1 MPRFSGSW
9 GAALVWMATLAVMTS
24 AYAGNRLQVVQTT
37 DAPCSRY
44 GGGREIAVS
53 PDGAHVYEATD
64 TYGWKV
70 FVSSRSAATGGLTL
84 VQTVEIPSYP
94 YPNQEVRHMAVSPD
108 GRNMYVLIGSSRL
121 AVFARDTGSGALT
134 LVDIVDL
141 GSDARAR
148 FVAISPD
155 GAHVYVAEEWTLTV
169 FAREST
175 TGTLSPPIEIYSVS
189 PSSGE
194 VGMVISPDS
203 AHVYWSRGRRVAT
216 YRRDALTGTLIL
228 VGEVPASGRLAAS
241 ADGQYV
247 YVLQSPSDGPNEY
260 SLRTFHRDAGTGL
273 LTQIDVETNA
283 SLARARDLAVGPG
296 GQQVYVVVSD
306 SPGRVLVF
314 DRDGGN
320 GSLTFA
326 EEHIDQAN
334 GVDGLKYPGRLAI
347 PADGAHVY
355 TIGPGTGFEGNGS
368 GTVTFARDA
377 VTGSLTFLREAE
389 AEQAEDLVASPD
401 GKHVY
406 RLCSRRIATFDRDAT
421 SGLLTQSGTTDVGQN
436 ADAYEMTM
444 SPDGEHIYVRSIQPA
459 VVSVLQR
466 NAVTGALASVTDYP
480 ASALNDA
487 TAFQFSPDGRNVY
500 ARRWSGDDGLVIL
513 TREPSTGLL
522 APSGSI
528 LSGEGGV
535 PAGTLGVVTDIAVSP
550 DGKSVYTS
558 SYPFGEEN
566 RGGIAVFARDA
577 GTGALTFADM
587 ALQTDPLGYY
597 SFVGVDHLAISTDG
611 RLVYATWARW
621 ACRNGDCGF
630 FGELA
635 TYGRNPISGDLTR
648 RSGVLREG
656 TANAGTFLGVVELT
670 VRPDGTTLYGR
681 GNGLEIVRTDPTT
694 GSLAYVER
702 IAVDPYP
709 REIRAYGDQGYALR
723 WDGNVAVLGPRPVCA
738 PTPATGCSGADASA
752 LRVVAK
758 DGPSDTVV
766 WKWAA
771 SGAISVGDPLTTT
784 EYALCVYDSSI
795 LAQPVFSSSILPGRT
810 CGTKP
815 CWAATATGYKY
826 ADRAGIPDG
835 INAVRVLGGASGSA
849 RIALKGKG
857 AGLPELGL
865 PYQNPVTAQLQA
877 SNGQCWEASYTT
889 ATSSPGGF
897 KAAQ

>member
-1 MPRFSGSW
+1 
-9 GAALVWMATLAVMTS
+9 
-24 AYAGNRLQVVQTT
+24 
-37 DAPCSRY
+37 
-44 GGGREIAVS
+44 
-53 PDGAHVYEATD
+53 
-64 TYGWKV
+64 
-70 FVSSRSAATGGLTL
+70 
-84 VQTVEIPSYP
+84 
-94 YPNQEVRHMAVSPD
+94 
-108 GRNMYVLIGSSRL
+108 
-121 AVFARDTGSGALT
+121 
-134 LVDIVDL
+134 
-141 GSDARAR
+141 
-148 FVAISPD
+148 
-155 GAHVYVAEEWTLTV
+155 
-169 FAREST
+169 
-175 TGTLSPPIEIYSVS
+175 
-189 PSSGE
+189 
-194 VGMVISPDS
+194 MVISPDS

-260 SLRTFHRDAGTGL
+260 SLRTFRRDGGTGL
-273 LTQIDVETNA
+273 LTQIDVETSKDPGLS
-283 SLARARDLAVGPG
+283 SLWGARDLAVGPG
-296 GQQVYVVVSD
+296 GQQVYVVVNGSPV
-306 SPGRVLVF
+306 PGRVLVF
-314 DRDGGN
+314 DRDNGS

-326 EEHIDQAN
+326 EEHIDQVN
-334 GVDGLKYPGRLAI
+334 GVDGLMYPVRLAI

-355 TIGPGTGFEGNGS
+355 AIGS

-377 VTGSLTFLREAE
+377 LTGSLTFLREAE

-401 GKHVY
+401 GRHVY

-436 ADAYEMTM
+436 ADAYEMAM
-444 SPDGEHIYVRSIQPA
+444 SPDGEHIYVRAVQPD

-500 ARRWSGDDGLVIL
+500 ASRRSRDDGLVIL

-535 PAGTLGVVTDIAVSP
+535 PAGTLGVVTGIAVSP

-587 ALQTDPLGYY
+587 ALQTDPLGYRG
-597 SFVGVDHLAISTDG
+597 FIGVDHLAISTDG
-611 RLVYATWARW
+611 RLVYATWDRW
-621 ACRNGDCGF
+621 ACRNGGCRF

-635 TYGRNPISGDLTR
+635 TYGRNPTSGDLTR

-656 TANAGTFLGVVELT
+656 TANAGTSTHVYDMT
-670 VRPDGTTLYGR
+670 VRPDGTMLYGR
-681 GNGLEIVRTDPTT
+681 GFFGRLEIVRTDPTT
-694 GSLAYVER
+694 GSLAYVEEM
-702 IAVDPYP
+702 AVFA
-709 REIRAYGDQGYALR
+709 RAMRAYGDQGYALQS
-723 WDGNVAVLGPRPVCA
+723 DGTVAVLGPRPVCA
-738 PTPATGCSGADASA
+738 PAPATGCSGADAST

-771 SGAISVGDPLTTT
+771 SGAISVGDPLTT

-815 CWAATATGYKY
+815 CWAATATGYRY
-826 ADRAGIPDG
+826 TDRAGIPDG
-835 INAVRVLGGASGSA
+835 ITAVRVLGGTSGTA
-849 RIALKGKG
+849 RITLKGKG
-857 AGLPELGL
+857 GGLPQLGL
-865 PYQNPVTAQLQA
+865 PYQPPVTAQLQA

-889 ATSSPGGF
+889 ATSSSGGF